1 MSEKYTEILRLK
13 VMLEQ
18 ANIPFKFYSKMG
30 GFQIEI
36 YSAKDGRLLCD
47 AIEFKGSMGYEEDLI
62 EIAGAL
68 EGTPATPEEKAKY
81 GGATDLEDY
90 IDYYADV
97 LGHLT
102 AEEVFR
108 RFKYCYEHD
117 TRFYKAE

>member
-18 ANIPFKFYSKMG
+18 ANIPFKFYRKMG

-47 AIEFKGSMGYEEDLI
+47 AIEFKGSMGNEEDLI

-68 EGTPATPEEKAKY
+68 EGTPATPEEKN
-81 GGATDLEDY
+81 GATDLEDY

>member
-1 MSEKYTEILRLK
+1 MSKMCTEILRLK

-18 ANIPFKFYSKMG
+18 ANIPFKFYRKMG

-47 AIEFKGSMGYEEDLI
+47 AIEYKGSMGYEENLI

-68 EGTPATPEEKAKY
+68 EGTPATPEEKN
-81 GGATDLEDY
+81 GATDLEDY

-102 AEEVFR
+102 AEEVFN

-117 TRFYKAE
+117 TRFYKAA